1 MRRVLI
7 AVVVV
12 AAVAGCGGGRQSAPV
27 DSSPVTTAAASGTTT
42 AGLPAGSQQLAVYF
56 VRDGKVAPV
65 RRSVPETKAVGAAAL
80 AQLLAG
86 PSAEERSTGLGSA
99 IPSGTSL
106 GGLSISGGDAKLDG
120 VDGLDRE
127 ALGQIVYTLTQFPTV
142 RSVNGVTRA
151 DLEDVTPLILVESPL
166 PGDTVSSP
174 LHVRG
179 TADTFEANVQLSVGD
194 ADGTLV
200 DTFTTA
206 TSGNGQRGSF
216 DGVVE
221 FTVRKPG
228 SGTVLAYETNQD
240 TGVREHV
247 FRVPVELR

>member
-1 MRRVLI
+1 MRCVLFAVAVI
-7 AVVVV
+7 AV
-12 AAVAGCGGGRQSAPV
+12 VAGCGGGRQSAPV
-27 DSSPVTTAAASGTTT
+27 DSSPATTAAAAGTTT
-42 AGLPAGSQQLAVYF
+42 VQSPASSRLAVYF

-65 RRSVPETKAVGAAAL
+65 RRAVPETKAVGAAAL
-80 AQLLAG
+80 AVLLDG
-86 PSAEERSTGLGSA
+86 PTAEERAAGLASA

-106 GGLSISGGDAKLDG
+106 GGLSISGGDAKLNG
-120 VDGLDRE
+120 VAGLDRE

-142 RSVNGVTRA
+142 HSVNGYTRS

-174 LHVRG
+174 LHIRG
-179 TADTFEANVQLSVGD
+179 TSNTFEANVQLSVGD
-194 ADGTLV
+194 ADGILV

-216 DGVVE
+216 DAVVE

-228 SGTVLAYETNQD
+228 PATLLAYDTNQD
-240 TGVREHV
+240 SGAREHV
-247 FRVPVELR
+247 FRVPVEIR

>member
-1 MRRVLI
+1 MRRVLL

-12 AAVAGCGGGRQSAPV
+12 AAVAGCGEGRQAAPV
-27 DSSPVTTAAASGTTT
+27 SSSPVATAAAAQTTT
-42 AGLPAGSQQLAVYF
+42 ETATATAELAVYF

-65 RRSVPETKAVGAAAL
+65 RRTVPATKAVGAAAL
-80 AQLLAG
+80 AQLLDG
-86 PSAEERSTGLGSA
+86 PSTEERALGLASA
-99 IPSGTSL
+99 IPSGVSL

-120 VDGLDRE
+120 VAGLDRK
-127 ALGQIVYTLTQFPTV
+127 ALGQVVYTLTQFPTV
-142 RSVNGVTRA
+142 HSVNGMTRA

-166 PGDTVSSP
+166 PGDEVSSP
-174 LHVRG
+174 LRVRG

-194 ADGTLV
+194 ADGNLV

-206 TSGNGQRGSF
+206 TAGNGQRGSF
-216 DGVVE
+216 DATVT

-228 SGTVLAYETNQD
+228 PGTLIAYDTNQD

-247 FRVPVELR
+247 FMVPVVLR

>member
-12 AAVAGCGGGRQSAPV
+12 AVVAGCGGGRQSAPA

-42 AGLPAGSQQLAVYF
+42 VHAPATSQLAVYF
-56 VRDGKVAPV
+56 VREGKVAPV
-65 RRSVPETKAVGAAAL
+65 RRAVPETTAIGAAAL
-80 AQLLAG
+80 AQLLGG
-86 PSAEERSTGLGSA
+86 PTAEERAAGLASA

-106 GGLSISGGDAKLDG
+106 DGLSISGGDAKLDG
-120 VDGLDRE
+120 VAGLDRE
-127 ALGQIVYTLTQFPTV
+127 ALGQVVYTLTQVPTV
-142 RSVNGVTRA
+142 RSVNGLTRA

-179 TADTFEANVQLSVGD
+179 TADTFEANVQLSVSD
-194 ADGTLV
+194 ADGMLA

-216 DGVVE
+216 DGVVK

-228 SGTVLAYETNQD
+228 PGTVLAYDTNQD

-247 FRVPVELR
+247 FRVPVTLR